1 MEMLQGGSEE
11 YDGDNRFD
19 EHEAEIV
26 AEVASSRLLESPNE
40 TKVTDNPPFR
50 YRKVRS
56 AASRSTGFGRSN
68 ILDGI
73 PRPYSA
79 AGADALLSSR
89 GGQSKKKSATSIKKT
104 ARDSKT
110 PREDR
115 PRSAG
120 VNEWGDFDTDR
131 LLRDDFEEPLK
142 RMPPDPQDR
151 QRSRSRKCRRSTPA
165 PSSPPSSPREGYL
178 TFSNESKEVS
188 KPTMQV
194 LKQKTIETLNL
205 DLVAHTNPPSSRANA
220 PPKPLLS
227 RASMERLMS
236 PHPGPATSHVPSS
249 TPLFGTEIS
258 NTPTNR
264 AAIFCRLTDLWS
276 LISRRA
282 DNELEAANLQTKSPL
297 ECNTVMVKVCKT
309 VGISLTSSV
318 ATRLSFWNANEQ
330 GVDFDSFC
338 DLVIQ
343 CAIQPALH
351 HFNLDNSIA
360 EYVAAL
366 DLITQSLVAMEPAR
380 RLKQLNEIQPVF
392 MSWKAGVTPRY
403 VQAVEGTPPQTL
415 LTAEKVRRA
424 LEASASQHML
434 AHQLPSEEARVT
446 HVANIRRKVQL
457 YKSWQSTDEKKVSRP
472 VTNLLRG
479 GLICS
484 DEQRLSTS
492 EATDLAEM
500 LDRACTVFP
509 ASAGAEV
516 FLGDERDQTEFSNE
530 IFTDKANDPGKAIRS
545 ENEEVLV
552 CGSCSIRRAVLWCSS
567 CFTVNCQMCWQEV
580 HFCTVDMSSVSSETS
595 AREPLLGPSALG
607 IKTRSENATLSPPV
621 AMIYLPTRA
630 MKSGTLAKGVRHL
643 RNISNQVNAIK
654 GEIPLV
660 VANAIL
666 PSLPKSRSTGTLPRH
681 FERPQ
686 VESTP
691 ARATDSV
698 AYSTLGNQ
706 TSGSTELAK
715 RLQKHHSGSRSK
727 LHLAPVS
734 LDAELL
740 LSTTPDRRR

>member
-1 MEMLQGGSEE
+1 
-11 YDGDNRFD
+11 
-19 EHEAEIV
+19 
-26 AEVASSRLLESPNE
+26 
-40 TKVTDNPPFR
+40 
-50 YRKVRS
+50 
-56 AASRSTGFGRSN
+56 
-68 ILDGI
+68 
-73 PRPYSA
+73 
-79 AGADALLSSR
+79 
-89 GGQSKKKSATSIKKT
+89 
-104 ARDSKT
+104 
-110 PREDR
+110 
-115 PRSAG
+115 
-120 VNEWGDFDTDR
+120 
-131 LLRDDFEEPLK
+131 
-142 RMPPDPQDR
+142 
-151 QRSRSRKCRRSTPA
+151 
-165 PSSPPSSPREGYL
+165 
-178 TFSNESKEVS
+178 
-188 KPTMQV
+188 MQV

-457 YKSWQSTDEKKVSRP
+457 YKSWQSTDEKK
-472 VTNLLRG
+472 
-479 GLICS
+479 
-484 DEQRLSTS
+484 
-492 EATDLAEM
+492 
-500 LDRACTVFP
+500 
-509 ASAGAEV
+509 
-516 FLGDERDQTEFSNE
+516 
-530 IFTDKANDPGKAIRS
+530 AIRS

-734 LDAELL
+734 LEAELL